1 MAGWVDGA
9 CRGDHVAPL
18 YPGLLASL
26 GVFLAEPILS
36 IIAIFCQALS
46 QGQELAFFLI
56 SYWGSPVDL
65 TEGLLQNPEQTM
77 NV

>member
-1 MAGWVDGA
+1 MAGLGDGA

-26 GVFLAEPILS
+26 EVLLAEPILS
-36 IIAIFCQALS
+36 RVAIFCQALP

-65 TEGLLQNPEQTM
+65 I
-77 NV
+77 